1 MTARRTTL
9 SQLPDLAGVDLGVSE
24 PLLVDQ
30 ERINRFADATEDHQW
45 IHVDTERAEQSPF
58 GTTIAHGYLTLSL
71 APVFFF
77 QLLEVEGAD
86 QVINYGLDKLRF
98 PAPVPAGSQVEL
110 AATVADVTE
119 ARAATNLPSTPSSGS
134 GAPSVPPVS
143 QRSSSATTGRS
154 TSDVQRNQG

>member
-98 PAPVPAGSQVEL
+98 PAPVPAGSQVDL

-119 ARAATNLPSTPSSGS
+119 VKGGYQLAVDAEFRVRGAERPACVATFLFRYYGQ
-134 GAPSVPPVS
+134 V
-143 QRSSSATTGRS
+143 
-154 TSDVQRNQG
+154 DK

>member
-119 ARAATNLPSTPSSGS
+119 VKGGYQLAVDAEFRVRGAERPACVATFLFRYYGQ
-134 GAPSVPPVS
+134 V
-143 QRSSSATTGRS
+143 
-154 TSDVQRNQG
+154 DK